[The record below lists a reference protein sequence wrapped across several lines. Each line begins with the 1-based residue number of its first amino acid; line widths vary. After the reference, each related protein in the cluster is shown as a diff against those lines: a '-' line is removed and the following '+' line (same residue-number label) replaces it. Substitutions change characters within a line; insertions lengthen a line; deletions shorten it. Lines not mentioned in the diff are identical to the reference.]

1 MIEVQSL
8 RKVFGP
14 KVAVNG
20 ISFSVKKGEIL
31 GFLGPNAAGK
41 TTTMRMITGFL
52 PPTSGTARIGG
63 YDILEDPLKAKKLIG
78 YMPEL
83 PPLYKEMVV
92 RSYLSFVSD
101 IKKIPKS
108 KRRKRVGE
116 MIEITGLGDVAG
128 RIIGHLSKGYRQR
141 VGLAQAL
148 LHDPEVIILD
158 EPTAGLDPRQIIE
171 IRNLIKE
178 LGKERTII
186 ISTHILPEVSMTC
199 QKVIIINEGNLVA
212 ENSIEGLFKTLKGS
226 ESLIVRI
233 TRKEEQF
240 QESLKNLEGIISI
253 RKESEGTFH
262 VDVDKSVNMEETI
275 AQKVIQEG
283 FGLKELRRIP
293 PSLEDVFIKLVT
305 EEKGVDA

>member
-8 RKVFGP
+8 KKVYGP

-20 ISFSVKKGEIL
+20 ISFNVNKGEIL

-52 PPTSGTARIGG
+52 PPTSGTAKIGG
-63 YDILEDPLKAKKLIG
+63 YDILEDSLKAKRLIG
-78 YMPEL
+78 YMPES

-92 RSYLSFVSD
+92 WSYLSFVSE
-101 IKKIPKS
+101 IKKIPK
-108 KRRKRVGE
+108 RKRKKKVDE
-116 MIEITGLGDVAG
+116 MIEITGLADVAG
-128 RIIGHLSKGYRQR
+128 RIVGHLSKGYRQR

-158 EPTAGLDPRQIIE
+158 EPTSGLDPRQIIE

-178 LGKERTII
+178 LGRERTII

-199 QKVIIINEGNLVA
+199 KKVIIINEGSLVA
-212 ENSIEGLFKTLKGS
+212 EDSIEGLLRTLKGS
-226 ESLIVRI
+226 ESLIVKI
-233 TRKEEQF
+233 SRKDAQF
-240 QESLKNLEGIISI
+240 KESLMDLEGIISI
-253 RKESEGTFH
+253 NKESEGAFRI
-262 VDVDKSVNMEETI
+262 DVDKSMNMEEVI

-283 FGLKELRRIP
+283 FGFKELRRVP
-293 PSLEDVFIKLVT
+293 PTLEDVFIRLVT
-305 EEKGVDA
+305 EEKRE

>member
-8 RKVFGP
+8 KKVYGS
-14 KVAVNG
+14 KIAVNG
-20 ISFSVKKGEIL
+20 ISFNVKKGEIL

-63 YDILEDPLKAKKLIG
+63 YDILEEPLKAKRLIG
-78 YMPEL
+78 YMPEM
-83 PPLYKEMVV
+83 PPIYREMIV
-92 RSYLSFVSD
+92 RSYLSFVSE

-108 KRRKRVGE
+108 RRRKRVEE

-158 EPTAGLDPRQIIE
+158 EPTSGLDPRQIIE

-178 LGKERTII
+178 LGRERTII

-212 ENSIEGLFKTLKGS
+212 ENSIEGLFKTLKAS
-226 ESLIVRI
+226 ESLLVRI
-233 TRKEEQF
+233 ARNEEQF
-240 QESLKNLEGIISI
+240 QERMKNLDGIISI
-253 RKESEGTFH
+253 HKKSEGTFH
-262 VDVDKSVNMEETI
+262 LDVDKLADMEEMI
-275 AQKVIQEG
+275 AQKIIQEG
-283 FGLKELRRIP
+283 FGFKELKRIP

-305 EEKGVDA
+305 EEKGVEA

>member
-8 RKVFGP
+8 KKVYGP

-20 ISFSVKKGEIL
+20 ISFNVNKGEIL

-52 PPTSGTARIGG
+52 PPTSGTAKIGG
-63 YDILEDPLKAKKLIG
+63 YDILEDSLKAKRLIG
-78 YMPEL
+78 YMPES

-92 RSYLSFVSD
+92 RSYLSFVSE
-101 IKKIPKS
+101 IKKIPK
-108 KRRKRVGE
+108 RKRKKKVDE
-116 MIEITGLGDVAG
+116 MIEITGLADVAG
-128 RIIGHLSKGYRQR
+128 RIVGHLSKGYRQR

-158 EPTAGLDPRQIIE
+158 EPTSGLDPRQIIE

-178 LGKERTII
+178 LGRERTII

-199 QKVIIINEGNLVA
+199 KKVIIINEGSLVA
-212 ENSIEGLFKTLKGS
+212 EDSIEGLLRTLKGS
-226 ESLIVRI
+226 ESLIVKI
-233 TRKEEQF
+233 SRKDAQF
-240 QESLKNLEGIISI
+240 KESLMDLEGIISI
-253 RKESEGTFH
+253 NKESEGAFRI
-262 VDVDKSVNMEETI
+262 DVDKSMNMEEVI

-283 FGLKELRRIP
+283 FGFKELRRVP
-293 PSLEDVFIKLVT
+293 PTLEDVFIRLVT
-305 EEKGVDA
+305 EEKRE